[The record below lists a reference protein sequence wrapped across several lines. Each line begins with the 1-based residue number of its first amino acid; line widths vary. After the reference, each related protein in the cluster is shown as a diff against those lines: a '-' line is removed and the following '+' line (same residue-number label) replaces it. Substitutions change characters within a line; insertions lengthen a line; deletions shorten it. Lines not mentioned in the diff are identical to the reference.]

1 LDILSGLTLAAP
13 AGVNAY
19 IPLLAVALAERI
31 GWLHLDAPYDV
42 LGSWW
47 IIAIIAVLLTVEVI
61 ADKVPAVDHVNDVI
75 QTVVRP
81 AAGGL
86 LAVSASGHGSVSP
99 IVLLVAGVLIAGGV
113 HAVKA
118 TARPVVNVSTAGAGA
133 PVVSTLEDIGAVI
146 VTVLALL
153 VPVIAAIVII
163 TTVVL
168 AIVLIRRWRR
178 RHRAA
183 QGRT

>member
-1 LDILSGLTLAAP
+1 M
-13 AGVNAY
+13 
-19 IPLLAVALAERI
+19 ALAERL
-31 GWLHLDAPYDV
+31 GWLHLDAPYDI
-42 LGSWW
+42 LSAWW
-47 IIAIIAVLLTVEVI
+47 VIAIIAVLLTVEVV
-61 ADKVPAVDHVNDVI
+61 ADKIPAVDHVNDVI

-99 IVLLVAGVLIAGGV
+99 VVLLVAGVLIAGGV

-118 TARPVVNVSTAGAGA
+118 SARPVVNVSTAGAGA

-146 VTVLALL
+146 VTVLALV
-153 VPVIAAIVII
+153 VPVLAAIVII

-168 AIVLIRRWRR
+168 AIVMIRRWRR
-178 RHRAA
+178 HHRAA